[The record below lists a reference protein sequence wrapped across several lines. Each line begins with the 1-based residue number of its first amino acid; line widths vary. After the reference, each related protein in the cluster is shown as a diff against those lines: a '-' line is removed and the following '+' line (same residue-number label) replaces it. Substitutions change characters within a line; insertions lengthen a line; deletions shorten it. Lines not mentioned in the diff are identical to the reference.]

1 MTSSTGMIHVR
12 VDDKIKAQASE
23 TLEAM
28 GLSVSE
34 AVRLFLYRVVSD
46 QALPF
51 ELKVPSAKTRK
62 AMHEADE
69 IISSRRARFS
79 KASNLIDELEKNS
92 RK

>member
-51 ELKVPSAKTRK
+51 ELKVPSTKTRK
-62 AMHEADE
+62 AMREADE
-69 IISSRRARFS
+69 IVSSRRARFN
-79 KASNLIDELEKNS
+79 KASKLLDDLEKDS
-92 RK
+92 R

>member
-1 MTSSTGMIHVR
+1 MATPTRMIHVR
-12 VDDKIKAQASE
+12 VDDEIKAQASQ

-34 AVRLFLYRVVSD
+34 AVRLFLYRVVTD

-51 ELKVPSAKTRK
+51 EVKVPNAKTRA
-62 AMHEADE
+62 AMTEAE
-69 IISSRRARFS
+69 AIVRSRRHRFGS
-79 KASNLIDELEKNS
+79 AEELFADLEKNS

>member
-1 MTSSTGMIHVR
+1 MSTSTGMIHVR
-12 VDDKIKAQASE
+12 VDDEIKAQASQ

-51 ELKVPSAKTRK
+51 ELKVPNRKTRA
-62 AMHEADE
+62 AMTEAE
-69 IISSRRARFS
+69 AVVRSHRARFDT
-79 KASNLIDELEKNS
+79 AAELLADLEKNS
-92 RK
+92 RQ